1 MERRLLALRL
11 TGLGWYV
18 ATCIVVGV
26 VGGVALDKW
35 LGFKPL
41 FTLLGIL
48 LGTTAA
54 FYGLFKMIQPLIQP
68 AAPAGKSSASQDKPG
83 DGAPPNGEKP
93 QSTDSND
100 DRNDDGGNP

>member
-1 MERRLLALRL
+1 MDRRLLALRL

-26 VGGVALDKW
+26 VGGVALDLW
-35 LGFKPL
+35 LGLKPL

-54 FYGLFKMIQPLIQP
+54 FYGLFKMIQPLLRP
-68 AAPAGKSSASQDKPG
+68 EHSHGPSGGPDGK
-83 DGAPPNGEKP
+83 PP
-93 QSTDSND
+93 T
-100 DRNDDGGNP
+100 DGGDP